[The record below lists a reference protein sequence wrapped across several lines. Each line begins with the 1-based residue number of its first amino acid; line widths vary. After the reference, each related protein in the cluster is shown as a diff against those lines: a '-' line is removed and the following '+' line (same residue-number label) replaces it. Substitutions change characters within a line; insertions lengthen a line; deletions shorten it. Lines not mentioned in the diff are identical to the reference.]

1 MKNKVVAAILALML
15 GWIGVHRFYLGES
28 GAGILYLLFCWT
40 GIPAVIAFFETIILL
55 MMSDRVFDA
64 KYNAGLPGSY
74 QPQVTFQSNPAPSS
88 ESTREKA
95 DALNELKKLYDSEI
109 ITAEEYEAKR
119 RKIFD
124 SI

>member
-1 MKNKVVAAILALML
+1 MKNKVVAAVLAFFL

-40 GIPAVIAFFETIILL
+40 GIPAIIAFFETFILL
-55 MMSDRVFDA
+55 LTPDRTFDA
-64 KYNAGLPGSY
+64 KYNGGIASSY
-74 QPQVTFQSNPAPSS
+74 PTVTFQSKSPSSS
-88 ESTREKA
+88 ESTRDKA

-109 ITAEEYEAKR
+109 ITAEEYESKR

>member
-1 MKNKVVAAILALML
+1 MKNKVVAAILALVL
-15 GWIGVHRFYLGES
+15 GWLGIHKFYLGES
-28 GAGILYLLFCWT
+28 GAGVLYVLFCWT
-40 GIPAVIAFFETIILL
+40 GIPAIVAFFECIILL
-55 MMSDRVFDA
+55 LMSDQVFDA
-64 KYNAGLPGSY
+64 KYNGGMVSSY
-74 QPQVTFQSNPAPSS
+74 QPHATFQSSSAPSS
-88 ESTREKA
+88 ESTRDKA